1 MNTSKNVLILPIQIL
16 CKMTD
21 EFIHSL
27 VFLYVVNFFK
37 PDDSFHLWN
46 FPTLNNVTIVK
57 DEGVEVWVM
66 FVIEWGTAMYQLL
79 IFLVIIGIPI
89 VLVFRFLKQRK
100 NRLEKLEQRIEKLE
114 REQAQRSFMD

>member
-1 MNTSKNVLILPIQIL
+1 
-16 CKMTD
+16 
-21 EFIHSL
+21 
-27 VFLYVVNFFK
+27 
-37 PDDSFHLWN
+37 
-46 FPTLNNVTIVK
+46 
-57 DEGVEVWVM
+57 M